1 MYICIRIF
9 ENEMKLSEKIPFFLY
24 SPPLFFLLIQSD
36 IFFLLL
42 EAATS
47 RSFSSQF
54 PSFLLCSWA
63 QPTLGAQL
71 PAPPMA
77 APPDPSLCGFLFPAA
92 PLRRSPSSCA
102 ELPPCSIS
110 FPNSGVRRT
119 QAMALWCSPAVL
131 LHIYPTATEL
141 AGLRPDL
148 PCVGHHP
155 RSAPRLPP
163 RRSSLP

>member
-1 MYICIRIF
+1 
-9 ENEMKLSEKIPFFLY
+9 MKLSEKIPFFLY

-36 IFFLLL
+36 ILFLLL

-47 RSFSSQF
+47 KPFSSHRSFS
-54 PSFLLCSWA
+54 A
-63 QPTLGAQL
+63 RGRQPTLGAQL

-77 APPDPSLCGFLFPAA
+77 APPDPSLRGFLFPSA
-92 PLRRSPSSCA
+92 PLRRSPTSLA

-110 FPNSGVRRT
+110 FPSSGVHRT
-119 QAMALWCSPAVL
+119 EAMALWCSPAVL

-155 RSAPRLPP
+155 RSALMLPP